1 MRNGARSDHAAT
13 SPPTAGPLIPPTRNP
28 PLYRPLARPRC
39 APGTLASSRVWALTL
54 YIAEPRP
61 PTPRS
66 TSNCANDCENP
77 ASTLLTAT
85 TAMPTAITACSPN
98 RSTSRPA
105 GSAPRTR
112 ISANALITLAA
123 AAVLTPNCRANAGIA
138 GATIPY
144 PSATV
149 NETAVST
156 ATSRGSPRNG
166 LRSRPGTSRI
176 VRRTSALAHLFSGL
190 PGCMDAAR

>member
-28 PLYRPLARPRC
+28 PLYTPLARPRC
-39 APGTLASSRVWALTL
+39 PLGTVASSSVWAPTV
-54 YIAEPRP
+54 YMAEPRP
-61 PTPRS
+61 PAPRS
-66 TSNCANDCENP
+66 TISWANDCEKP

-85 TAMPTAITACSPN
+85 TAMPAAITECSPN

-105 GSAPRTR
+105 GSAPTTR
-112 ISANALITLAA
+112 ISANALITPAA
-123 AAVLTPNCRANAGIA
+123 AAVLTPNCLANSGMA

-166 LRSRPGTSRI
+166 PRSRPGTRRI
-176 VRRTSALAHLFSGL
+176 VRRTS
-190 PGCMDAAR
+190 